1 MHVHDAATLHLTV
14 QDATW
19 AGNIEV
25 QAASVCFGCNVHIYQ
40 QGQACWRTVN
50 FTPPEHQPCLHLSYH
65 DGDHY
70 NSVRLQSDAGG
81 GPPEHIDLTACHVA
95 PEVGAADDGGVR
107 CSSRA
112 VPHLAPQGP

>member
-1 MHVHDAATLHLTV
+1 M
-14 QDATW
+14 QDGTW

-25 QAASVCFGCNVHIYQ
+25 QATSMCFQCNVHIYQ

-50 FTPPEHQPCLHLSYH
+50 FTPPEDHPCLHLSYH

-81 GPPEHIDLTACHVA
+81 GPPEHIDLAACQVD
-95 PEVGAADDGGVR
+95 PELSPEEAGVVCATHRFRQNTVHNVGSCDCR
-107 CSSRA
+107 FKRFRY
-112 VPHLAPQGP
+112 